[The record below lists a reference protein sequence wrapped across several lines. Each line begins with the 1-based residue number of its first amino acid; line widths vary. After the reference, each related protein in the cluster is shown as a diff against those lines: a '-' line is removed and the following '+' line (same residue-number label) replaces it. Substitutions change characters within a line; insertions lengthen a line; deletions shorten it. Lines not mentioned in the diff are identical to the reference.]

1 MSWFWLNV
9 PAAAVF
15 FAAWSGIPLYM
26 VLRHPSWGAEP
37 ADCDER
43 AIVKPAPVAQPADVA
58 QFDDDSSP
66 SASLV
71 GSAS

>member
-26 VLRHPSWGAEP
+26 VLKHPTWGAEP
-37 ADCDER
+37 ADSDER
-43 AIVKPAPVAQPADVA
+43 AIVKPAGAAEATAMAQL
-58 QFDDDSSP
+58 DDALQSG
-66 SASLV
+66 SLV
-71 GSAS
+71 ESAR